1 MQWEMPL
8 LILLVDG
15 LASTLSQFAVIVR
28 HPFQVRKTIAA
39 SSRTSNAIELS
50 WGWQLI
56 HNLLR
61 LCPLYTTIFIIRT
74 VRIDVRKS
82 QP

>member
-28 HPFQVRKTIAA
+28 QPF
-39 SSRTSNAIELS
+39 
-50 WGWQLI
+50 
-56 HNLLR
+56 
-61 LCPLYTTIFIIRT
+61 
-74 VRIDVRKS
+74 
-82 QP
+82 

>member
-15 LASTLSQFAVIVR
+15 LASTLSQFGVITIQ
-28 HPFQVRKTIAA
+28 PFWVRKRIAA

-74 VRIDVRKS
+74 GRIDVRKS